1 MSYILYNIF
10 FFKVYDILNKY
21 IPLVII
27 LSGIYYTSYCLPKH
41 TDAEL
46 SRFDH
51 LLTAFGHLQTFTL
64 HIKVRVRR
72 SKFVLLNIDS
82 IFADYK
88 LEKEREVNESIYINK
103 YITCSA
109 DRLKFWPL
117 LDFHINL
124 REYICR
130 TDG

>member
-1 MSYILYNIF
+1 MSQTIGGG
-10 FFKVYDILNKY
+10 K
-21 IPLVII
+21 
-27 LSGIYYTSYCLPKH
+27 YYTSYCLPKH